1 MYRILLELENNS
13 GRVQYAGDN
22 IVLHGPE
29 LPSGATILNLIQP
42 QNDPQDTI
50 KRDKIIFKEIV
61 SYNF

>member
-22 IVLHGPE
+22 IVLAWTRAAIWCHHFK
-29 LPSGATILNLIQP
+29 SNTT